1 METEIKDVRRDLESL
16 KKIVNEMKERM
27 IDADSIMAEEDYD
40 AILAAR
46 EEKKS
51 NKLTGFDDLKK
62 ELKL

>member
-1 METEIKDVRRDLESL
+1 METELNVVKRDLESL

>member
-1 METEIKDVRRDLESL
+1 METELNVVKRDLESP

>member
-1 METEIKDVRRDLESL
+1 
-16 KKIVNEMKERM
+16 M